1 MDDMGK
7 ESASM
12 QGQKVKTM
20 WDVLT
25 SRCARWQLLAL
36 VIPCAGIQFCGINT
50 DIYFYTFDIF
60 GEAGVAEDKMHYL
73 SSGIGTTDLITITLC
88 DLYSWFPYVNIPI
101 IFFVICIY
109 GLGPSQRS
117 YSTSSQRPKAR
128 ARWRSWRTLTNSTTR
143 TGTNT
148 KKG

>member
-88 DLYSWFPYVNIPI
+88 SLLIDRVGRKMLMGYGYLLMG
-101 IFFVICIY
+101 VIMSVLIVMQSGCPPLI
-109 GLGPSQRS
+109 
-117 YSTSSQRPKAR
+117 
-128 ARWRSWRTLTNSTTR
+128 
-143 TGTNT
+143 
-148 KKG
+148 